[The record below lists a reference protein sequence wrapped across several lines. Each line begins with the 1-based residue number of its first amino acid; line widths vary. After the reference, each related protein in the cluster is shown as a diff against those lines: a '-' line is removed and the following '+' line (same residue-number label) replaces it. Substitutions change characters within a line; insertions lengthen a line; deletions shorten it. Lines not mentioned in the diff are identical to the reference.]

1 MHTDKYG
8 RTWRFK
14 PNHDADCMVQVPW
27 DVMAKFM
34 QADRILLQGTGAETW
49 MLQDFAD
56 GKPDGYILKLGG
68 KLYTD
73 ARYSDEPS
81 DYRSSC
87 ILTKAV
93 FDAMVWHLYRRG
105 PNRNA
110 MAILDLIGRPEQPAQ
125 CW

>member
-27 DVMAKFM
+27 GVMAKFM
-34 QADRILLQGTGAETW
+34 QADRILLQSTAAEDW
-49 MLQDFAD
+49 MLAQFEE
-56 GKPDGYILKLGG
+56 GKPDCYILKLQGR
-68 KLYTD
+68 LYTG

-81 DYRSSC
+81 DYSSSC
-87 ILTKAV
+87 IISKSVL
-93 FDAMVWHLYRRG
+93 DAMVWHLYRSG
-105 PNRNA
+105 GTANTP
-110 MAILDLIGRPEQPAQ
+110 AILDLIGRPEQPAQ

>member
-14 PNHDADCMVQVPW
+14 PNYDADCMVQVPW
-27 DVMAKFM
+27 DIMAKFM
-34 QADRILLQGTGAETW
+34 QADRILLQSTAAEDW
-49 MLQDFAD
+49 MLKQFAD
-56 GKPDGYILKLGG
+56 GKPDCYILKLQGR
-68 KLYTD
+68 LYTG
-73 ARYSDEPS
+73 ARYSDKPS
-81 DYRSSC
+81 DYSSSC

-93 FDAMVWHLYRRG
+93 FDAMVWHLYRHG

-110 MAILDLIGRPEQPAQ
+110 MAILDLIGVAEQPEQ